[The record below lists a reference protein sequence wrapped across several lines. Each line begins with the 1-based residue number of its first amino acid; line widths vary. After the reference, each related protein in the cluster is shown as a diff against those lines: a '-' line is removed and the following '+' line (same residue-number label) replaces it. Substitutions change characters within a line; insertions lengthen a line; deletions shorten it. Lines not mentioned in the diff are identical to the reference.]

1 MGLLDGKVV
10 AMMGAGGGLGSV
22 YAAAIARAGASIA
35 LADLSL
41 DAVERAAQA
50 ISEAGGHS
58 TALVGDA
65 TSARDVEALADRA
78 EAQFGP
84 IDIWMNAA
92 GIYPRTLVAEMDEEE
107 WDRVIQ
113 VNLKSV
119 FLGAR
124 TAVRRMLPGGH
135 GVILSVASGTGL
147 RGAPRGAHYAAS
159 KAAII
164 AFTRSMAQELRGSGI
179 RINCIG
185 PGATDTAMWRVGKT
199 EEEIRQLL
207 VAGNVNKPADFS
219 DVVVFLLSDVSWPLT
234 GEFIARET

>member
-22 YAAAIARAGASIA
+22 YAAAIARAGASVA

-41 DAVERAAQA
+41 DAVTRAAQA
-50 ISEAGGHS
+50 IRDGGGRS

-65 TSARDVEALADRA
+65 TSAGDVEAFADRA
-78 EAQFGP
+78 EAELGP
-84 IDIWMNAA
+84 LDIWMNVA
-92 GIYPRTLVAEMDEEE
+92 GIYPRTLVAEMEEAE

-119 FLGAR
+119 FLGTR
-124 TAVRRMLPGGH
+124 TAVRRMLPRGR

-164 AFTRSMAQELRGSGI
+164 AFTRSMAQELSGSGI

-199 EEEIRQLL
+199 EEEIQQLL
-207 VAGNVNKPADFS
+207 SVGNINKPADFAN
-219 DVVVFLLSDVSWPLT
+219 VVVFLLSDLSWPLT